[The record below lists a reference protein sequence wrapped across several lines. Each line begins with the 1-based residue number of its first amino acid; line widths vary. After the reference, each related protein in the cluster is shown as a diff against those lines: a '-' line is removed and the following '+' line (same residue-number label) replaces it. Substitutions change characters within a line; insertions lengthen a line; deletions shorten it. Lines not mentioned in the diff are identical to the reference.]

1 MPTFV
6 EVDNDKLDQLIQN
19 GGLAK
24 GTLRRRELCVDS
36 FREFVT
42 ASDETLE
49 GLIERADLKKL
60 DRFVANFFMTFRVK
74 NKDSGEIDLP
84 KKNTIDG
91 QKSHLKCEVLKLSK
105 GRMDMY
111 NNNQFPLF
119 TVRFL
124 P

>member
-6 EVDNDKLDQLIQN
+6 EVNPDKLDQLIQN

-24 GTLRRRELCVDS
+24 DTLRRRELCVVS

-49 GLIERADLKKL
+49 GLIERADLEKL
-60 DRFVANFFMTFRVK
+60 DRLVANYFMTFRVK
-74 NKDSGEIDLP
+74 NKDGVIDLP

-91 QKSHLKCEVLKLSK
+91 HKSHLKCEVLKLSK
-105 GRMDMY
+105 GILDMY